1 MQVIEDHLTECCGQ
15 PYKGLVSHS
24 VCLREGEGEGGGI
37 TKVLAWKALL
47 VYVFAIICHISLACV
62 FESTEELL
70 KEISPAMC
78 SLDKRVFFFSWKTA
92 YIFYR
97 AQIRFTKMFDL
108 RSLDRVSLIL
118 EATPRLHLPFSRAFQ
133 HGKDNVMWR
142 GVKRRVYLETNAK
155 GDLKVAV
162 SGLWSNILSVM

>member
-1 MQVIEDHLTECCGQ
+1 MQVIGDHLTECCGQ

-24 VCLREGEGEGGGI
+24 VCLREGEGGGI

-62 FESTEELL
+62 FEPTEELL

-78 SLDKRVFFFSWKTA
+78 SLAKRVFFFL
-92 YIFYR
+92 
-97 AQIRFTKMFDL
+97 TKMFDL

-118 EATPRLHLPFSRAFQ
+118 VATPRLHLPFSRAFQ

-162 SGLWSNILSVM
+162 SGLWSNILSLM

>member
-1 MQVIEDHLTECCGQ
+1 MQVIGDHLTECCGQ

-24 VCLREGEGEGGGI
+24 VCLREGEGGGI

-62 FESTEELL
+62 FEPTEELL

-78 SLDKRVFFFSWKTA
+78 SLAKRVFFFLLKDRI

-97 AQIRFTKMFDL
+97 AQIRLTKMFDL

-118 EATPRLHLPFSRAFQ
+118 VATPRLHLPFSRAFQ

-162 SGLWSNILSVM
+162 SGLWSNMLSVM